1 MKTNGNE
8 NAKVFGTNYGVA
20 VNWLGNNLILCNE
33 IVNVDF
39 SVLENCRFS
48 LYDEETETQ
57 TEIFQWYLTD
67 CTESDVEWLEEH
79 FGLLFSYSEM
89 LDKYILC
96 VDHFGTNW
104 YYVYCETDIEQAARK
119 EGEKK

>member
-39 SVLENCRFS
+39 SMLENCRFS

-57 TEIFQWYLTD
+57 TEIFQWYVTD
-67 CTESDVEWLEEH
+67 CSSRDVEFLEKS
-79 FGLLFSYSEM
+79 FGLLFTYSDK
-89 LDKYILC
+89 LDVYVLC
-96 VDHFGTNW
+96 VDHCGTSW
-104 YYVYCETDIEQAARK
+104 DYVECDCYNDEIPDGNLK
-119 EGEKK
+119 E